1 MFLQGTT
8 RVHNSGNDNTGPF
21 ERAWHPNAGEC
32 KAWAYK
38 LLTKKGKETFALA
51 LREAGLDLT
60 FEPTE
65 GDAPCDT
72 DGAFEAACGLTVGR
86 HNQEKREELQV
97 PQRIVQAAQEVD
109 VHVLCV
115 RYQYDKGECWEIG
128 RPLKTVGGNRQKKRP
143 NAPEDAS
150 AAVENDQSFEWHALR
165 ATERGSTSCASCSL
179 PNKHDT
185 LPNER

>member
-8 RVHNSGNDNTGPF
+8 RVHNTGPF
-21 ERAWHPNAGEC
+21 ERAWHPHAGEC

-60 FEPTE
+60 FESTE

-72 DGAFEAACGLTVGR
+72 DGAFEAACGLAVGR
-86 HNQEKREELQV
+86 HNQEKREEIQV

-109 VHVLCV
+109 VQVLCV
-115 RYQYDKGECWEIG
+115 RYQYDKGECWGIG
-128 RPLKTVGGNRQKKRP
+128 GLLKTVGGNRQKKRP

-150 AAVENDQSFEWHALR
+150 AAVENDQSFEGTRCTRLSVAAFTWVL
-165 ATERGSTSCASCSL
+165 L
-179 PNKHDT
+179 PANKHDT
-185 LPNER
+185 LPVER